1 MNNIR
6 TYITVGALCSAMTI
20 SAQDHRISGTVS
32 DEFGPVIGCNVIE
45 KDANNRNVNAT
56 ITDVNG
62 NFQLAIKN
70 PKNKLVVSYVGY
82 KTFSQ
87 VIGSQTNFQVQLK
100 DANELGT
107 VTVTAKQRFRGD
119 GLSIPKDEVSVATQT
134 MNMDIVDGLA
144 FTSADEALQGQ
155 IAGLDI
161 VANSGNLGAGTTM
174 RMRGVTTINGSSE
187 PLIVVNGNI
196 MDVPDAKDT
205 DWSTATEETYS
216 SLLSINVNDIESID
230 IMKDAAATAIWGARG
245 ANGVISIKTK
255 RGKRGKI
262 RIDYNFSL
270 QGNWQP
276 KGYNLLSGDEYTML
290 MKEELYNPTQN
301 PSATTNINELNYNKS
316 WAEYN
321 NWNDNT
327 DWVKAVTQ
335 TGWNQ
340 SHGLTISGGGEKAV
354 FRISANYDH
363 QTGTIIKQV
372 LNRFSTRLNLEYYV
386 SDKLKFTTEF
396 PLTYTKNQKS
406 YANILGK
413 ALSMAPNMSIY
424 REDGNGI
431 DTNEYYIMLPS
442 AEKDEYGSSI
452 SGTSS
457 LQLKSVRDIGNP
469 VAIANLAWNNE
480 STYRIT
486 PDFRINYYF
495 LGNDDHKTRLDY
507 EGQVYLDIFS
517 KSNPTYCPG
526 SLSTNGWKDNSYNLY
541 TMDDY
546 NSFQFQTRHQL
557 IFTPKF
563 KNEDIAWMML
573 GRWELTSG
581 TSYGQNVS
589 ERKLPLGAQS
599 PTLPAEISN
608 MSTSNGEWRSM
619 AGVFSTHL
627 SYKGRYNADFT
638 VRADGTTRFG
648 DNNKWGYFPGM
659 SVRWNISD
667 EPWMKWSR
675 KVLSMLAFR
684 PSWGVNGRTPSS
696 EYLQYAKY
704 AAGSQYGNGNTL
716 LPSTRVDGLQLS
728 DLKWEKTTSWNLGAN
743 LGLFDDMIEAD
754 FNYYYKKTNDLLNPG
769 VAISSQ
775 TGYTTLAWKNIGSM
789 ENKGWEFNIT
799 AKKFIKAGKFSMDAS
814 FNVAQNFNK
823 ITEMD
828 QTVLDGINEDWSAD
842 SRGKYFKRIQVGNA
856 LGSIFG
862 LRHKGVYQYSYDYL
876 ENLRRQG
883 YVMEGNE
890 KIMIRDNN
898 DLVDYLNNR
907 FLPAG
912 KTAPIA
918 LNRDG
923 KVITGADGKPL
934 RMTYNS
940 KDGGETYKFDGGD
953 VIYEDVNHDGTI
965 NSLDMVYLGNSNPK
979 FSGGFGFTFRYG
991 NWSLRTNF
999 VYRTGFKV
1007 VNFARMGVE
1016 KMYDTTN
1023 QSTAV
1028 NWRWRK
1034 NGDVTEI
1041 PRALYNYG
1049 YNWLGSDRY
1058 VEDASFLRFS
1068 YVSLSYDVPKKFL
1081 KSIGLNTLRFDLSG
1095 QNIFVWSKYSG
1106 TDPEHAN
1113 NGWNF
1118 ASDSS
1123 QTPRSKSFTLRMRIG
1138 I

>member
-134 MNMDIVDGLA
+134 MNMEIVDGLA

-754 FNYYYKKTNDLLNPG
+754 FNYYYKKTKDLLNPG

-1081 KSIGLNTLRFDLSG
+1081 KSVGLNTLRFDLSG

>member
-754 FNYYYKKTNDLLNPG
+754 FNYYYKKTKDLLNPG

-876 ENLRRQG
+876 ENLRHQG

-890 KIMIRDNN
+890 KIMIRNNN

-1034 NGDVTEI
+1034 NGDMTEI

-1081 KSIGLNTLRFDLSG
+1081 KSVGLNTLRFDLSG

>member
-442 AEKDEYGSSI
+442 AEKDEYGSSV

-754 FNYYYKKTNDLLNPG
+754 FNYYYKKTKDLLNPG

-1034 NGDVTEI
+1034 NGDMTEI

-1081 KSIGLNTLRFDLSG
+1081 KSVGLNTLRFDLSG

>member
-230 IMKDAAATAIWGARG
+230 IMKDAAATAFWGARG

-1081 KSIGLNTLRFDLSG
+1081 KSVGLNTLRFDLSG

>member
-134 MNMDIVDGLA
+134 MNMEIVDGLA

-442 AEKDEYGSSI
+442 AEKDEYGSSV

-728 DLKWEKTTSWNLGAN
+728 ALKWEKTTSWNMGAN

-754 FNYYYKKTNDLLNPG
+754 FNYYYKKTKDLLNPG

-814 FNVAQNFNK
+814 FNIAQNFNK

-907 FLPAG
+907 FLPSG

-1081 KSIGLNTLRFDLSG
+1081 KSLGLNTLRFDLSG

>member
-327 DWVKAVTQ
+327 DWVKSVTQ

-754 FNYYYKKTNDLLNPG
+754 FNYYYKKTKDLLNPG

-1034 NGDVTEI
+1034 NGDLTEI

-1081 KSIGLNTLRFDLSG
+1081 KSVGLNTLRFDLSG

>member
-134 MNMDIVDGLA
+134 MNMEIVDGLA

-442 AEKDEYGSSI
+442 AEKDEYGSSV

-814 FNVAQNFNK
+814 FNIAQNFNK

-1081 KSIGLNTLRFDLSG
+1081 KSVGLNTLRFDLSG

>member
-704 AAGSQYGNGNTL
+704 AAGSQYGNGNTM

-754 FNYYYKKTNDLLNPG
+754 FNYYYKKTKDLLNPG

-1081 KSIGLNTLRFDLSG
+1081 KSVGLNTLRFDLSG

>member
-134 MNMDIVDGLA
+134 MNMEIVDGLA

-424 REDGNGI
+424 REDGNGF

-581 TSYGQNVS
+581 TSYAQNVS
-589 ERKLPLGAQS
+589 ERKLPLGAQDT
-599 PTLPAEISN
+599 TLPDEITK

-754 FNYYYKKTNDLLNPG
+754 FNYYYKKTKDLLNPG

-1034 NGDVTEI
+1034 NGDMTEI

-1081 KSIGLNTLRFDLSG
+1081 KSVGLNTLRFDLSG

>member
-424 REDGNGI
+424 REDGNGF

-442 AEKDEYGSSI
+442 ADKDEYGSSI

-728 DLKWEKTTSWNLGAN
+728 DLKWEKTTSWNMGAN

-754 FNYYYKKTNDLLNPG
+754 FNYYYKKTKDLLNPG

-814 FNVAQNFNK
+814 FNIAQNFNK

-1034 NGDVTEI
+1034 NGDMTEI

-1081 KSIGLNTLRFDLSG
+1081 KSVGLNTLRFDLSG

>member
-134 MNMDIVDGLA
+134 MNMEIVDGLA

-442 AEKDEYGSSI
+442 AEKNEYGSSI

-754 FNYYYKKTNDLLNPG
+754 FNYYYKKTKDLLNPG

-890 KIMIRDNN
+890 KIMIRNNN

-1034 NGDVTEI
+1034 NGDMTEI

-1049 YNWLGSDRY
+1049 YNGLGSDRY

-1081 KSIGLNTLRFDLSG
+1081 KSVGLNTLRFDLSG

>member
-563 KNEDIAWMML
+563 KDEDIAWMML

-754 FNYYYKKTNDLLNPG
+754 FNYYYKKTKDLLNPG

-940 KDGGETYKFDGGD
+940 KNGGETYKFDGGD

-1081 KSIGLNTLRFDLSG
+1081 KSVGLNTLRFDLSG

>member
-20 SAQDHRISGTVS
+20 SAQDHRISGTVT

-134 MNMDIVDGLA
+134 MNMEIVDGLA

-754 FNYYYKKTNDLLNPG
+754 FNYYYKKTKDLLNPG

-1034 NGDVTEI
+1034 NGDMTEI

-1081 KSIGLNTLRFDLSG
+1081 KSVGLNTLRFDLSG

>member
-754 FNYYYKKTNDLLNPG
+754 FNYYYKKTKDLLNPG

-814 FNVAQNFNK
+814 FNIAQNFNK

-907 FLPAG
+907 FLPSG

-1034 NGDVTEI
+1034 NGDMTEI

-1081 KSIGLNTLRFDLSG
+1081 KSVGLNTLRFDLSG

>member
-6 TYITVGALCSAMTI
+6 TYLTAAALCSTMTI
-20 SAQDHRISGTVS
+20 AAQGQRVSGTVS

-56 ITDVNG
+56 VTDVNG
-62 NFQLAIKN
+62 NFQLTVKN
-70 PKNKLVVSYVGY
+70 PKHKLVVTFVGY
-82 KTFSQ
+82 KPYSK
-87 VIGSQTNFQVQLK
+87 VIGSQTNFEIQLK
-100 DANELGT
+100 DENQIEA
-107 VTVTAKQRFRGD
+107 VTVVAKQRFRGD
-119 GLSIPKDEVSVATQT
+119 GLSIPKNELSVATQT
-134 MNMDIVDGLA
+134 LNMNKVDGLA

-196 MDVPDAKDT
+196 MDVPGAENT

-230 IMKDAAATAIWGARG
+230 ILKDAAATAIWGARG

-262 RIDYNFSL
+262 RINYNFML
-270 QGNWQP
+270 QGTWQP
-276 KGYNLLSGDEYTML
+276 DGYNLLTGDEYTML

-327 DWVKAVTQ
+327 DWVDAVRKM
-335 TGWNQ
+335 GWNQ
-340 SHGLTISGGGEKAV
+340 THGITISGGGEKAT

-363 QTGTIIKQV
+363 QLGTIIKQQ
-372 LNRFSTRLNLEYYV
+372 LDRFSTRLSLDYYV
-386 SDKLKFTTEF
+386 SDRIKFSTEF
-396 PLTYTKNQKS
+396 PLTYTKNQKN
-406 YANILGK
+406 YGNNILGK
-413 ALSMAPNMSIY
+413 ALQMAPNMSIY
-424 REDGNGI
+424 REDANGF
-431 DTNEYYIMLPS
+431 DTNEYYIMLPEGKVG
-442 AEKDEYGSSI
+442 AGSTV

-457 LQLKSVRDIGNP
+457 EQLKSVRSIGNP
-469 VAIANLAWNNE
+469 VAIANLAYDNE
-480 STYRIT
+480 TTYRIN
-486 PDFRINYYF
+486 PEFKLNYY
-495 LGNDDHKTRLDY
+495 LMGTEERKTRLDY
-507 EGQVYLDIFS
+507 EGSVYLDVYS
-517 KSNPTYCPG
+517 KSNPTWYPG
-526 SLSTNGWKDNSYNLY
+526 TLSTAGWEDSGYNRY
-541 TMDDY
+541 AMDDY
-546 NSFQFQTRHQL
+546 NSLAFTTRHQL
-557 IFTPKF
+557 IFTPWLG
-563 KNEDIAWMML
+563 NDLAWTML
-573 GRWELTSG
+573 GRWEMTKG
-581 TSYGQNVS
+581 NGYGQNVTENQIPDGVS
-589 ERKLPLGAQS
+589 S
-599 PTLPAEISN
+599 PTVPAYLRN
-608 MSTSNGEWRSM
+608 MSTSNGEWRGMS
-619 AGVFSTHL
+619 GVFSTHV
-627 SYKGRYNADFT
+627 SYKTRYNADFT
-638 VRADGTTRFG
+638 VRADGTTKFG
-648 DNNKWGYFPGM
+648 KNNKWGYFPGV

-667 EPWMKWSR
+667 EPWMRWSR
-675 KVLSMLAFR
+675 NVLSMLAVR
-684 PSWGVNGRTPSS
+684 PSWGVNGKAPSS

-704 AAGSQYGNGNTL
+704 VAGNIYGNGTTTL
-716 LPSTRVDGLQLS
+716 PATKVDGLQLV

-743 LGLFDDMIEAD
+743 LGLFDDKLEAD
-754 FNYYYKKTNDLLNPG
+754 FNYYYKKTNDLLNSG
-769 VAISSQ
+769 VSIASQ
-775 TGYTTLAWKNIGSM
+775 TGFAKLAWKNIGAM
-789 ENKGWEFNIT
+789 ENKGWELNIQGNR
-799 AKKFIKAGKFSMDAS
+799 FIKAGKFSMSAS

-828 QTVLDGINEDWSAD
+828 PTVLDGINEDWTAD

-862 LRHKGVYQYSYDYL
+862 LRAHGVYQYTYDYL
-876 ENLRRQG
+876 TNLRRQ
-883 YVMEGNE
+883 
-890 KIMIRDNN
+890 NN
-898 DLVDYLNNR
+898 WSNSQLVDYINNE

-912 KTAPIA
+912 KTAPVA
-918 LNRDG
+918 LNKEG
-923 KVITGADGKPL
+923 KVITGSDGSPL

-940 KDGGETYKFDGGD
+940 SNGSETYKFDGGD
-953 VIYEDVNHDGTI
+953 VIYEDVNKDGTI

-979 FSGGFGFTFRYG
+979 FSGGFGFTFNYG
-991 NWSLRTNF
+991 DWSLRTNF
-999 VYRTGFKV
+999 VFRTGFKV
-1007 VNFARMGVE
+1007 VNFARMGLE

-1023 QSTAV
+1023 QSSAV

-1034 NGDVTEI
+1034 NGDQTEI

-1068 YVSLSYDVPKKFL
+1068 YISLSYNVPKTFL
-1081 KSIGLNTLRFDLSG
+1081 KQFGLNQMRFDLSG

-1113 NGWNF
+1113 SGWNF
-1118 ASDSS
+1118 ASDNS
-1123 QTPRSKSFTLRMRIG
+1123 QTPRSKSFTLRMTLG

>member
-134 MNMDIVDGLA
+134 MNMEIVDGLA

-424 REDGNGI
+424 REDGNGF

-728 DLKWEKTTSWNLGAN
+728 DLKWEKTTSWNMGAN

-754 FNYYYKKTNDLLNPG
+754 FNYYYKKTKDLLNPG

-814 FNVAQNFNK
+814 FNIAQNFNK

-1081 KSIGLNTLRFDLSG
+1081 KSVGLNTLRFDLSG

>member
-638 VRADGTTRFG
+638 VRPDGTTRFG

-754 FNYYYKKTNDLLNPG
+754 FNYYYKKTKDLLNPG

-923 KVITGADGKPL
+923 KVITGADGEPL

-1034 NGDVTEI
+1034 NGDMTEI

-1081 KSIGLNTLRFDLSG
+1081 KSVGLNTLRFDLSG

>member
-442 AEKDEYGSSI
+442 ADKDEYGSSI

-704 AAGSQYGNGNTL
+704 AAGSQYGNGNTM

-728 DLKWEKTTSWNLGAN
+728 DLKWEKTTSWNMGAN

-754 FNYYYKKTNDLLNPG
+754 FNYYYKKTKDLLNPG

-842 SRGKYFKRIQVGNA
+842 SRGKYLKRIQVGNA

-883 YVMEGNE
+883 YVMDGNE

-907 FLPAG
+907 FLPSG

-918 LNRDG
+918 LNSEG
-923 KVITGADGKPL
+923 KVITGSDGKPL

-1034 NGDVTEI
+1034 NGDMTEI

-1081 KSIGLNTLRFDLSG
+1081 KSLGLNTLRFDFSG

>member
-754 FNYYYKKTNDLLNPG
+754 FNYYYKKTKDLLNPG

-890 KIMIRDNN
+890 KIMIRNNN
-898 DLVDYLNNR
+898 DLVDYLNNH

-1081 KSIGLNTLRFDLSG
+1081 KSVGLNTLRFDLSG

>member
-134 MNMDIVDGLA
+134 MNMEIVDGLA

-442 AEKDEYGSSI
+442 AEKDEYGSSV

-619 AGVFSTHL
+619 AGVFSTHF

-814 FNVAQNFNK
+814 FNIAQNFNK

-1081 KSIGLNTLRFDLSG
+1081 KSVGLNTLRFDLSG

>member
-87 VIGSQTNFQVQLK
+87 VIGSQTNFQIQLK

-728 DLKWEKTTSWNLGAN
+728 DLKWEKTTSWNMGAN

-754 FNYYYKKTNDLLNPG
+754 FNYYYKKTKDLLNPG

-1034 NGDVTEI
+1034 NGDMTEI

-1081 KSIGLNTLRFDLSG
+1081 KSLGLNTLRFDLSG
-1095 QNIFVWSKYSG
+1095 QNTFVWSKYSG

>member
-1 MNNIR
+1 
-6 TYITVGALCSAMTI
+6 MTI

-87 VIGSQTNFQVQLK
+87 VIGSQTNFQIQLK

-134 MNMDIVDGLA
+134 MNMEIVDGLA

-396 PLTYTKNQKS
+396 PLTYTKNQKN

-728 DLKWEKTTSWNLGAN
+728 DLKWEKTTSWNMGAN

-754 FNYYYKKTNDLLNPG
+754 FNYYYKKTKDLLNPG

-842 SRGKYFKRIQVGNA
+842 SRSKYFKRIQVGNA

-1034 NGDVTEI
+1034 NGDMTEI

-1081 KSIGLNTLRFDLSG
+1081 KSLGLNTLRFDFSG

>member
-134 MNMDIVDGLA
+134 MNMEIVDGLA

-424 REDGNGI
+424 REDGNGF

-442 AEKDEYGSSI
+442 AEKDEYGSSV

-526 SLSTNGWKDNSYNLY
+526 SLSTNGWKDDSYNLY

-704 AAGSQYGNGNTL
+704 TAGSQYGNGNTM

-728 DLKWEKTTSWNLGAN
+728 DLKWEKTTSWNMGAN

-754 FNYYYKKTNDLLNPG
+754 FNYYYKKTKDLLNPS

-814 FNVAQNFNK
+814 FNIAQNFNK

-883 YVMEGNE
+883 YVMDGNE

-1081 KSIGLNTLRFDLSG
+1081 KSIGLNTLRFDFSG

>member
-134 MNMDIVDGLA
+134 MNMEIVDGLA

-814 FNVAQNFNK
+814 FNIAQNFNK

>member
-363 QTGTIIKQV
+363 QTGTILKQV

-754 FNYYYKKTNDLLNPG
+754 FNYYYKKTKDLLNPG

-1034 NGDVTEI
+1034 NGDMTEI

-1081 KSIGLNTLRFDLSG
+1081 KSVGLNTLRFDLSG

>member
-684 PSWGVNGRTPSS
+684 PSWGVNGRTPRS

-754 FNYYYKKTNDLLNPG
+754 FNYYYKKTKDLLNPG

-1034 NGDVTEI
+1034 NGDMTEI

-1081 KSIGLNTLRFDLSG
+1081 KSVGLNTLRFDLSG

>member
-684 PSWGVNGRTPSS
+684 PSWGVNGRTPNS

-754 FNYYYKKTNDLLNPG
+754 FNYYYKKTKDLLNPG

-1081 KSIGLNTLRFDLSG
+1081 KSLGLNTLRFDLSG

>member
-999 VYRTGFKV
+999 
-1007 VNFARMGVE
+1007 
-1016 KMYDTTN
+1016 
-1023 QSTAV
+1023 
-1028 NWRWRK
+1028 
-1034 NGDVTEI
+1034 
-1041 PRALYNYG
+1041 L
-1049 YNWLGSDRY
+1049 L
-1058 VEDASFLRFS
+1058 
-1068 YVSLSYDVPKKFL
+1068 
-1081 KSIGLNTLRFDLSG
+1081 
-1095 QNIFVWSKYSG
+1095 IFVFY
-1106 TDPEHAN
+1106 
-1113 NGWNF
+1113 
-1118 ASDSS
+1118 
-1123 QTPRSKSFTLRMRIG
+1123 L
-1138 I
+1138 

>member
-754 FNYYYKKTNDLLNPG
+754 FNYYYKKTKDLLNPG

-1034 NGDVTEI
+1034 NGDMTEI

-1058 VEDASFLRFS
+1058 IEDASFLRFS

-1081 KSIGLNTLRFDLSG
+1081 KSLGLNTLRFDLSG

>member
-1 MNNIR
+1 M
-6 TYITVGALCSAMTI
+6 
-20 SAQDHRISGTVS
+20 
-32 DEFGPVIGCNVIE
+32 
-45 KDANNRNVNAT
+45 NAT

-754 FNYYYKKTNDLLNPG
+754 FNYYYKKTKDLLNPG

-1081 KSIGLNTLRFDLSG
+1081 KSVGLNTLRFDLSG

>member
-134 MNMDIVDGLA
+134 MNMEIVDGLA

-442 AEKDEYGSSI
+442 ADKDEYGSSM

-526 SLSTNGWKDNSYNLY
+526 SLSTNGWKDKSYNLY

-814 FNVAQNFNK
+814 FNIAQNFNK

>member
-134 MNMDIVDGLA
+134 MNMEIVDGLA

-327 DWVKAVTQ
+327 DWMKAVTQ

-754 FNYYYKKTNDLLNPG
+754 FNYYYKKTKDLLNPG

-1034 NGDVTEI
+1034 NGDMTEI

-1081 KSIGLNTLRFDLSG
+1081 KSVGLNTLRFDLSG

>member
-1 MNNIR
+1 MNNIK

-424 REDGNGI
+424 REDGNGF

-442 AEKDEYGSSI
+442 AEKDEYGSSV

-704 AAGSQYGNGNTL
+704 AAGSQYGNGNTM

-754 FNYYYKKTNDLLNPG
+754 FNYYYKKTKDLLNPG

-842 SRGKYFKRIQVGNA
+842 SHGKYFKRIQVGNA

-923 KVITGADGKPL
+923 KVITGSDGKPL

-1081 KSIGLNTLRFDLSG
+1081 KSVGLNTLRFDFSG

>member
-134 MNMDIVDGLA
+134 MNMEIVDGLA

-704 AAGSQYGNGNTL
+704 AAGSQYGNGNTM

-754 FNYYYKKTNDLLNPG
+754 FNYYYKKTKDLLNPG

-862 LRHKGVYQYSYDYL
+862 LRHNGVYQYSYDYL

-883 YVMEGNE
+883 YVMDGNE

-898 DLVDYLNNR
+898 DLVDYINNR
-907 FLPAG
+907 FLPSG

-923 KVITGADGKPL
+923 KVITGSDGKPL

-991 NWSLRTNF
+991 SWSLRTNF

-1081 KSIGLNTLRFDLSG
+1081 KSVGLNTLRFDLSG